1 MRRSAR
7 LRSVMLRATKMQ
19 PWKRGSSADITEP
32 DSDTGIVWPDC
43 VRIVSSSTSLVACS
57 MLKFGRSR
65 SEIT

>member
-19 PWKRGSSADITEP
+19 PWKRGSSALMTEP
-32 DSDTGIVWPDC
+32 DSETGIVWPDF
-43 VRIVSSSTSLVACS
+43 VRIVSSSTSFVACS
-57 MLKFGRSR
+57 MLKFGRSW